1 MKSKINNTALYRG
14 VAKPA
19 RRVSSVRPLPWW
31 TRL

>member
-19 RRVSSVRPLPWW
+19 RRVSSVRPLP
-31 TRL
+31 